1 MSKDLKIVVLNAP
14 PSSGKDQI
22 AEYLSEEY
30 GAVHVEVKELLF
42 EVAVR
47 AAGVTRPLWDA
58 LYTREYKEIPT
69 PYLMINGV
77 SVSPRQWMIHCSE
90 KVIKP
95 TFGKDAFGR
104 AAVQD
109 LINRRLRPGSV
120 VVFSDGGFK
129 EEIGNLSDFANEG
142 GGRFFLARITRKGY
156 GWGNDSRSYLYL
168 DGMKG
173 READFENL
181 ENQLVDCAEDIWMWV
196 NKDYD
201 EDE

>member
-22 AEYLSEEY
+22 AEYLAEEY

-42 EVAVR
+42 QVAVR

-90 KVIKP
+90 NVIKP

-129 EEIGNLSDFANEG
+129 EEIANLSDFANEG
-142 GGRFFLARITRKGY
+142 GGEFFLARITRKGY

-196 NKDYD
+196 NKDHD